1 MHEPFYFN
9 DTGNEEQDLYDI
21 TVKMTNLIESVI
33 RENPSQWMWFQK
45 RWNTPINEEKQA
57 GKHHAKKGAG
67 KHE

>member
-1 MHEPFYFN
+1 
-9 DTGNEEQDLYDI
+9 
-21 TVKMTNLIESVI
+21 MTNLIESVI

-45 RWNTPINEEKQA
+45 RWNTPLNEEKQA